1 MKCPACRS
9 QGQQRRE
16 RAHHPLNLARRPGHW
31 SVLPSLHSVDDVKA
45 QTFVARV
52 ANSFPL
58 HSRRPHLLRRSQHL
72 RLGAAAGWSRRTG
85 AAHEEEGMRFGS
97 RSTKSVRV
105 FRLHAS
111 LIHRPGAA
119 RGFTYLAETPT
130 YRPMT
135 LLSRCRSPAWYQ
147 HESPFALHR
156 RTPLPSHAIQAEQ
169 GRRRSLYINW
179 NAYPLS
185 LFELVSM
192 DGGQV
197 D

>member
-1 MKCPACRS
+1 MKTSIWLRTLKKDPGAPPADLRVS
-9 QGQQRRE
+9 NAEKE
-16 RAHHPLNLARRPGHW
+16 RTILSISLAD
-31 SVLPSLHSVDDVKA
+31 LATA

-72 RLGAAAGWSRRTG
+72 RLGAAASWSRRTG

-97 RSTKSVRV
+97 RSTKS
-105 FRLHAS
+105 
-111 LIHRPGAA
+111 
-119 RGFTYLAETPT
+119 
-130 YRPMT
+130 
-135 LLSRCRSPAWYQ
+135 
-147 HESPFALHR
+147 
-156 RTPLPSHAIQAEQ
+156 AEQ

-185 LFELVSM
+185 LFELVST